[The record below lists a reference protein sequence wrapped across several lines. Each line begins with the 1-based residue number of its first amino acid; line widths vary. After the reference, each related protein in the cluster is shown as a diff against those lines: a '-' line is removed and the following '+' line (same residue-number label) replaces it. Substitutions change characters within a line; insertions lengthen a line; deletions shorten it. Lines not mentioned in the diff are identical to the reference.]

1 MGVLLSH
8 RRLKPWEWV
17 DPLGRH
23 VEQEVVMTHD
33 GGEARQRAAS
43 LGVLT
48 EPQEEGAVSTEYR

>member
-43 LGVLT
+43 
-48 EPQEEGAVSTEYR
+48 QEAKGC